1 MIYRFRNEDTA
12 PCTLHYAYNSWI
24 KKTMAMAITMA
35 MAMAM
40 DTFFLSF
47 YKFAL
52 SFDHLSIRSFDP
64 SFVRAFFSSLI
75 CPFFLFP
82 PSFVF

>member
-1 MIYRFRNEDTA
+1 
-12 PCTLHYAYNSWI
+12 
-24 KKTMAMAITMA
+24 MA

-82 PSFVF
+82 PSFVCSFYFSIICLFVLFLLNLFVCPFHP